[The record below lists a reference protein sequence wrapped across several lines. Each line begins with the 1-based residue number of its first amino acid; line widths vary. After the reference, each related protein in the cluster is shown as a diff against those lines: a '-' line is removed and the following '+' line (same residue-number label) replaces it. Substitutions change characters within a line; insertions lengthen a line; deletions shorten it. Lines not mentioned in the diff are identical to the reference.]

1 MLLPRETGVIRKQNQ
16 TRLDVDPGPL
26 VLYRCWTVSVHGLRE
41 NEVRSVPAR
50 LRWKPPSPGPLR
62 APPPMHSFLHELLL
76 ECLSPLSRLEESTCP
91 SGFKCHFF
99 SLTPFCPA
107 GIVFFVLL
115 SEYPVFAKAEAF
127 FPAGIL
133 TVSASLSRDLP
144 RSLLSSEEPVVFTFV
159 SPELST
165 GPGIIYPIKTFT

>member
-16 TRLDVDPGPL
+16 TCLDVDPGPL
-26 VLYRCWTVSVHGLRE
+26 VLYRCWTVSAHGLRE

-62 APPPMHSFLHELLL
+62 APPPTHSFLHELLL
-76 ECLSPLSRLEESTCP
+76 ECLSPFSRLEESTYP
-91 SGFKCHFF
+91 SRFKCHFF

-127 FPAGIL
+127 FSRRHPYCL
-133 TVSASLSRDLP
+133 CVSITRF
-144 RSLLSSEEPVVFTFV
+144 SEEPVVFTFV

-165 GPGIIYPIKTFT
+165 GPGIIYPVKTFT